1 MLPSHPHPP
10 HPLRALNRAWWGKGQ
25 RPPTE
30 HEGWAPRHGRLARR
44 AKSVFPQQTA
54 HFGQRLG
61 FLPNSQIQV
70 QLLLALSRRP
80 KLSPENRMRS
90 QVSVGGDPA
99 PRAFSA
105 VGQNGFRIEIAEEAA
120 VCEGPRDGPER
131 RPRPLRPGESLLSPV
146 ETTRKREVERKGKL
160 RCPVASGCEES
171 SLSRNRGVSQSLA
184 PGRVG
189 AGWALP
195 GAGVGRGGL
204 ISGHPPRW
212 RLPRGV
218 GEGWGPQRSPHHPGV
233 AWRCPG

>member
-1 MLPSHPHPP
+1 M
-10 HPLRALNRAWWGKGQ
+10 
-25 RPPTE
+25 
-30 HEGWAPRHGRLARR
+30 
-44 AKSVFPQQTA
+44 FPQQTA

-99 PRAFSA
+99 PRALSA

-195 GAGVGRGGL
+195 GAGVGRGGSFL
-204 ISGHPPRW
+204 GTHRGGVCPAEWERGGAPSAPPITREWPGGVRGELEHSASPPGGHGLRVGGGAGSPTLTFRW
-212 RLPRGV
+212 GAWGRRPLLAGV
-218 GEGWGPQRSPHHPGV
+218 
-233 AWRCPG
+233 